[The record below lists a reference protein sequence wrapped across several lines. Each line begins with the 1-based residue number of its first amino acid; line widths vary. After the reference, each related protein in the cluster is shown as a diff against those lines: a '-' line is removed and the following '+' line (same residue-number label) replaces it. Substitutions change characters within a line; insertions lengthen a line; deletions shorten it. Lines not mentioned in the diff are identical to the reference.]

1 MTGRQRSCDVGAERR
16 RAIAQMN
23 VGRLRE
29 PVESP
34 ATAGFMDALDP
45 VNALADAAPG
55 FLWRLQTESGNATE
69 VRIFDDPLMIVNLS
83 LWESIDALRAFAFSG
98 PHLAVLRQ
106 RREWFTRW
114 DGPSSVLWWH
124 EADVMPTPEEGL
136 QRLALLASLGPTT
149 EAFDFARSL

>member
-1 MTGRQRSCDVGAERR
+1 
-16 RAIAQMN
+16 MN

-55 FLWRLQTESGNATE
+55 FVSRVQTDSGNATE
-69 VRIFDDPLMIVNLS
+69 VRVFDDPLMIVNLS
-83 LWESIDALRAFAFSG
+83 LWQSIDALRAFAFG
-98 PHLAVLRQ
+98 GAHLEILRR

-124 EADVMPTPEEGL
+124 DDVEMPTPGEGL
-136 QRLALLASLGPTT
+136 RRLALLASLGPTV
-149 EAFDFARSL
+149 EAFDFARPF